1 MIALVDGDSF
11 YVSCERAF
19 DPRLEGLPVG
29 VLSNNDGCVV
39 ARSRELKTLG
49 VAMGAPLH
57 QLPPAIRRQAVL
69 LSSNYALYGDVSRRV
84 NQVLA
89 EFSPVVE
96 LYSIDESFVHFTGF
110 EPEALEAHCHRLRQT
125 VRRWTGIPAGVGV
138 APTRVLAKLANRL
151 TKQEPAYEGVCR
163 LDADSAVTRRVLEQ
177 LPVTDLWG
185 GARRTGERLA
195 LMGIET
201 AWQLRQADPKE
212 IRLAF
217 SVVLERI
224 VWELR
229 GHSAIELEDIAQPR
243 KRILV
248 SRSFGRLSGEL
259 TDLQAATRQ
268 HAARAAEKLRR
279 QGSLARAVL
288 VFLRTNPHRLQD
300 AQYANSHVVSLPEPS
315 SDTSTLIAAAR
326 QALTAV
332 FLEGHRYQKCDVML
346 LDLVDAERCQL
357 SLLDAPADGGRRDRS
372 RRLMATLDRLNRE
385 MGRDTVRFGLPH
397 KDNAWALRCQRRT
410 QRYTTCWDELVKVKA
425 G

>member
-19 DPRLEGLPVG
+19 NPRLEGLPVG

-39 ARSRELKTLG
+39 ARSRELKALG

-57 QLPPAIRRQAVL
+57 LLPPAIRRQAVL

-89 EFSPVVE
+89 EFSPEVE
-96 LYSIDESFVHFTGF
+96 LYSIDESFVHFDGF
-110 EPEALEAHCHRLRQT
+110 DPAGLEAHCQRLRQT

-138 APTRVLAKLANRL
+138 APTRVLAKVANRL
-151 TKQEPAYEGVCR
+151 TKREPAYEGVC
-163 LDADSAVTRRVLEQ
+163 LLEADSDVTRRVLQ
-177 LPVTDLWG
+177 ALPVGDLWG
-185 GARRTGERLA
+185 VARRTAERLA
-195 LMGIET
+195 LLDITT
-201 AWQLRQADPKE
+201 AWELRQADPKR
-212 IRLAF
+212 IRSAF

-229 GHSAIELEDIAQPR
+229 GRPAIRLEDMTLPR
-243 KRILV
+243 QRILV
-248 SRSFGRLSGEL
+248 SRSFGRLTRDL
-259 TDLQAATRQ
+259 ADLQAATRQ

-288 VFLRTNPHRLQD
+288 VFVRTNPHRLGD
-300 AQYANSHVVSLPEPS
+300 PQYTNSQIVALPEPS
-315 SDTSTLIAAAR
+315 ADTPTLLAAAR
-326 QALTAV
+326 RALETV
-332 FLEGHRYQKCDVML
+332 FLEEHRYQKCGVIL
-346 LDLVDAERCQL
+346 LDLVEGERCQG
-357 SLLDAPADGGRRDRS
+357 SLLDEPGDEHRRDRS

-397 KDNAWALRCQRRT
+397 KDNAWALRCQHRT
-410 QRYTTCWDELVKVKA
+410 QRYTTRWDELMKVRS
-425 G
+425 

>member
-39 ARSRELKTLG
+39 ARSRELKALG
-49 VAMGAPLH
+49 VAMGMPLH

-89 EFSPVVE
+89 EFSPAVE
-96 LYSIDESFVHFTGF
+96 LYSIDESFVHFSGFDTG
-110 EPEALEAHCHRLRQT
+110 ALESHCHRLRET
-125 VRRWTGIPAGVGV
+125 VRRWTGIPTGVGV
-138 APTRVLAKLANRL
+138 APSRVLAKVANRL
-151 TKQEPAYEGVCR
+151 AKREPAYEGVCL
-163 LDADSAVTRRVLEQ
+163 LDADSAATRRVLEQ
-177 LPVTDLWG
+177 LPVTDIWG
-185 GARRTGERLA
+185 VARRTGERLA

-212 IRLAF
+212 IRSAF

-229 GHSAIELEDIAQPR
+229 GHEAIELEDVNMPR
-243 KRILV
+243 QRILV

-259 TDLQAATRQ
+259 ADLQAATRQ

-288 VFLRTNPHRLQD
+288 VFVNTNPHRLED
-300 AQYANSHVVSLPEPS
+300 PQYANRQIVTLPEPS
-315 SDTSTLIAAAR
+315 DDTPTILAAAC
-326 QALTAV
+326 QALTSI
-332 FLEGHRYQKCDVML
+332 FLEGHLYQKCGVML
-346 LDLVDAERCQL
+346 LDLVDAERSQL
-357 SLLDAPADGGRRDRS
+357 SLLDRPADQQRRDRS
-372 RRLMATLDRLNRE
+372 RRLMATLDHLNRE
-385 MGRDTVRFGLPH
+385 MGRDTVRFGLPR
-397 KDNAWALRCQRRT
+397 KNNAWALRCQRRT
-410 QRYTTCWDELVKVKA
+410 QRYTTCWNELMKVKTS
-425 G
+425 